1 MPVKRDS
8 FVYHLSWEEVM
19 DNLPGEV
26 REEVRGAIIGY
37 ARTGVIP
44 ELKPLSKVAF
54 EFVKRDMDWDFRK
67 YQSIVTARSE
77 SGKKGAAAREA
88 NASNAKQGLANQAN
102 ASLAEQIKQG
112 LANQAD
118 NVYDNVYDNVTQCV
132 CDNAHAR
139 AREHISTPHT
149 DFDFFFPIFWKRNI
163 HCAEAETRRFLDFYE
178 AGGWV
183 LEKGAALDTDEKR
196 LAKARQWKP
205 EKPGERFPPG
215 FMPAW
220 EELAT
225 KAPEDVRA
233 AMYDDGVAVKTDGK
247 RVTALVTPDEVK
259 RWMTGEGSREAKRLL
274 IDTWLGGYDGRNLRI
289 MAYKTKFN
297 TKHFNEL

>member
-8 FVYHLSWEEVM
+8 FVYHLNWEEVM
-19 DNLPGEV
+19 DNLPQEV

-37 ARTGVIP
+37 ARTGVTP
-44 ELKPLSKVAF
+44 ELKPLAKVAF
-54 EFVKRDMDWDFRK
+54 EFVKRDMDWDFQK
-67 YQSIVTARSE
+67 YQSMVTARSE

-88 NASNAKQGLANQAN
+88 NSSNAKQGLANQAN
-102 ASLAEQIKQG
+102 APLAKQTKQG

-163 HCAEAETRRFLDFYE
+163 HSAEAETRRFLDFYE

-205 EKPGERFPPG
+205 EKPGKRFPDRFVEP
-215 FMPAW
+215 W
-220 EELAT
+220 WDLAQ
-225 KAPEDVRA
+225 KAPEVVRGQ
-233 AMYDDGVAVKTDGK
+233 MLSDKVAVDLTNPEPVLRIGEATHAWLMGEG
-247 RVTALVTPDEVK
+247 RAEAETALLK
-259 RWMTGEGSREAKRLL
+259 NWLQNSRT
-274 IDTWLGGYDGRNLRI
+274 I
-289 MAYKTKFN
+289 
-297 TKHFNEL
+297 HFRKY

>member
-37 ARTGVIP
+37 ARTGVTP

-54 EFVKRDMDWDFRK
+54 EFVKRDMDWDLQK

-102 ASLAEQIKQG
+102 ASLAKQAKQG

-149 DFDFFFPIFWKRNI
+149 DFEFFFPIFWKRNI
-163 HCAEAETRRFLDFYE
+163 YGAEAETRRFLDFYE

-220 EELAT
+220 DELAT
-225 KAPEDVRA
+225 KAPEDVRT
-233 AMYDDGVAVKTDGK
+233 AMYDDGVAVKTDGNS
-247 RVTALVTPDEVK
+247 VTALVAPAEVK
-259 RWMTGEGSREAKRLL
+259 QWMTGEGGREARRLL
-274 IDTWLGGYDGRNLRI
+274 IDKWLGGYDGRNLRI

>member
-8 FVYHLSWEEVM
+8 FVYHLNWEDVM
-19 DNLPGEV
+19 DNLPEEV

-37 ARTGVIP
+37 ARTGVTS
-44 ELKPLSKVAF
+44 ELKPLAKVAF
-54 EFVKRDMDWDFRK
+54 EFVKRDMDRDFQK

-102 ASLAEQIKQG
+102 ASIAKQNKQG

-163 HCAEAETRRFLDFYE
+163 HGAEAETRRFLDFYE
-178 AGGWV
+178 ASGWV

-205 EKPGERFPPG
+205 EKPGKRFPDR
-215 FMPAW
+215 FVEAW
-220 EELAT
+220 WNLAH
-225 KAPEDVRA
+225 KAPEGVRGQ
-233 AMYDDGVAVKTDGK
+233 MLSDKVAVDLTNPDPVLRIGEATHAWLMGEG
-247 RVTALVTPDEVK
+247 RAEAETALLKD
-259 RWMTGEGSREAKRLL
+259 
-274 IDTWLGGYDGRNLRI
+274 WLQNSQTL
-289 MAYKTKFN
+289 
-297 TKHFNEL
+297 HFRKY

>member
-1 MPVKRDS
+1 MTSSKRDS

-37 ARTGVIP
+37 ARTGVTP
-44 ELKPLSKVAF
+44 ELKPLAKVAF
-54 EFVKRDMDWDFRK
+54 EFVKRDMDWDFQK
-67 YQSIVTARSE
+67 YQSMVTARSE
-77 SGKKGAAAREA
+77 SGKKGAAARDA
-88 NASNAKQGLANQAN
+88 NASNV
-102 ASLAEQIKQG
+102 KQG

-163 HCAEAETRRFLDFYE
+163 HGAEAETRRFLDFYE

-205 EKPGERFPPG
+205 EKPGKRFPDR
-215 FMPAW
+215 FAEAW
-220 EELAT
+220 WELAQ
-225 KAPEDVRA
+225 KAPADVRA
-233 AMYDDGVAVKTDGK
+233 QMLSDKVAVDLSGS
-247 RVTALVTPDEVK
+247 VPALK
-259 RWMTGEGSREAKRLL
+259 IGEETHAWLMGAGRADAEAALLKKWLQGSQTLQFRK
-274 IDTWLGGYDGRNLRI
+274 Y
-289 MAYKTKFN
+289 
-297 TKHFNEL
+297 